1 MRALHVLQYLDF
13 FQSGTAPQRPA
24 DHIFSGRFV
33 CYNLYRTKDGRYM
46 GLGALEP
53 KFWAAFCRAV
63 GKGHLEQEGFA
74 IADDDAP
81 VKRELDE
88 LFAARTQA
96 EWIAFLADV
105 DCCCEPVLSLDEA
118 AAHPAAREREA
129 IREVEHP
136 TEGRLRQLAQPLRF
150 TPEAEADY
158 RPAPALGEHTREV
171 LREAGCS
178 DAEIDDLQRRGAF
191 GAV

>member
-1 MRALHVLQYLDF
+1 MTV
-13 FQSGTAPQRPA
+13 
-24 DHIFSGRFV
+24 
-33 CYNLYRTKDGRYM
+33 
-46 GLGALEP
+46 
-53 KFWAAFCRAV
+53 
-63 GKGHLEQEGFA
+63 A